1 MQLKELE
8 RKDDPETT
16 RGTSGKKA
24 HGMLTQMGLLAIKSY
39 TSTTFG
45 EYTPPTWSQLPKRNT
60 GKLEFTKM
68 MIAENKMSVK
78 YHSIKE
84 HVKAM
89 YAYSNRIL

>member
-45 EYTPPTWSQLPKRNT
+45 EYTPPTWRVQQELVTQEKYR
-60 GKLEFTKM
+60 KVR
-68 MIAENKMSVK
+68 IYENDDSR
-78 YHSIKE
+78 E
-84 HVKAM
+84 
-89 YAYSNRIL
+89 